1 MKYVVTGAAGFIG
14 SHLTEALLAAG
25 HETIALDAFTPYYPR
40 SRKRA
45 NARGFRLRQ
54 LDLVASPL
62 EELFDGVHGVFHLA
76 AQPGARSYGPAF
88 PDYVRNN
95 IVASDRVFAAAA
107 DAGARVVFASS
118 SSVYGESRTY
128 PTPERAAI
136 RPASPYGVTK
146 LACEHLARAYQRDF
160 GLDVVVLRYFTVY
173 GPRQRPDMAF
183 ARLIDA
189 LLQGTA
195 FLVYGDGNQ
204 TRSFT
209 FVEDA
214 VEATLL
220 AMARGRSGATYNVGG
235 GEEATIRSVA
245 GRIEEIAGR
254 PARLQFAPPV
264 AGDVSRTCADI
275 TRIEKRLGWTPRT
288 PLRLGLEAQ
297 WRWALA
303 AGSSARSDCSE
314 VWQAHA

>member
-1 MKYVVTGAAGFIG
+1 VKYVVTGAAGFIG

-25 HETIALDAFTPYYPR
+25 QEAIALDAFTPYYAR

-45 NARGFRLRQ
+45 NASGFRLRR

-128 PTPERAAI
+128 PTPERAAT
-136 RPASPYGVTK
+136 RPSSPYGVTK
-146 LACEHLARAYQRDF
+146 LACEHLARAYRRDF
-160 GLDVVVLRYFTVY
+160 GRDVVVLRYFTVY

-195 FLVYGDGNQ
+195 FVVYGDGNQ

-209 FVEDA
+209 FVADA

-220 AMARGRSGATYNVGG
+220 AMTRGRPGGTYNVGG
-235 GEEATIRSVA
+235 GEEATIRAVA
-245 GRIEEIAGR
+245 KLLEAISGREVQLE
-254 PARLQFAPPV
+254 LSPPV
-264 AGDVSRTCADI
+264 PGDVARTCANIGRI
-275 TRIEKRLGWTPRT
+275 TARLGWVPRT
-288 PLRLGLEAQ
+288 PPQVGLEAQ
-297 WRWALA
+297 WQFALA
-303 AGSSARSDCSE
+303 TDRAA
-314 VWQAHA
+314 